1 MRLRSCLLALAVAF
15 LCSVA
20 WGADAQE
27 LAAKLGSGTAAE
39 RSAAADA
46 LADMG
51 IGAQAA
57 VPQLIAVLASP
68 DADVRWH
75 AARALGVIGD
85 AKAVPALRKLTT
97 DTEALVRAQSI
108 YALGL
113 LKSDDK
119 ESLTAIVAGL
129 KDKEVQVRRAA
140 VRALS
145 MIKADRKVTIPLVV
159 DLLKDADPNVATRA
173 LHSITEAGAE
183 AVPALTAALTHPEA
197 RYWACIAL
205 AEMGPQAKDAVPGLI
220 KVLADEQPQNRLQA
234 TIALAEIGP
243 VAKSAV
249 LDLTKLLGDK
259 SEPVRNAAVFALGR
273 IGDKTAAE
281 AVAKADKPADAYL
294 HTLCTWALARMN
306 PEDKQK
312 QAAAIG
318 LLATKLGDKDRDAA
332 HMAARGIAELE
343 PTAEVIRP
351 AMEKL
356 LAGADAET
364 ADRIFTALAS
374 LGSRIMPLAINA
386 LKDPS
391 PARRERAMSV
401 MAKVGPEAAPAVPE
415 LIKII
420 QGTDAKHKIEALF
433 VIGAIGPTASA
444 AAPAAVAALAD
455 TDLQVQQTAAYA
467 LGKIGPGAKEAVAP
481 LKKLTASTDDLV
493 KLTAIWALLQIGPR
507 SDDLVKMALPL
518 LTAGLKST
526 QELVR
531 IEAAISLGEIGKG
544 AATALPALE
553 AAANDPSSSVRG
565 AASEAIKKI
574 KG

>member
-1 MRLRSCLLALAVAF
+1 MRFGSCFLALAVAF
-15 LCSVA
+15 VGSA
-20 WGADAQE
+20 ASGADVQQ
-27 LAAKLGSGTAAE
+27 LAAKLGSGTVAE

-51 IGAQAA
+51 PTAQAA
-57 VPQLIAVLASP
+57 VPQLVTALASP
-68 DADVRWH
+68 DGDVRWH
-75 AARALGVIGD
+75 SARALGVIGD
-85 AKAVPALRKLTT
+85 AKAIPALRKLTT
-97 DTEALVRAQSI
+97 DANTMVRAQAI

-113 LKSDDK
+113 LKSGDK
-119 ESLTAIVAGL
+119 ESLSAIVTGL
-129 KDKEVQVRRAA
+129 ADKEVQVRRAA
-140 VRALS
+140 VRAMS

-159 DLLKDADPNVATRA
+159 KLLEDADPNVAMRA
-173 LHSITEAGAE
+173 MSAITEAGTE

-205 AEMGPQAKDAVPGLI
+205 SEIGPPAKDAVPGLI
-220 KVLADEQPQNRLQA
+220 KVLADEQPQIRLQA

-243 VAKSAV
+243 LAKSAV

-273 IGDKTAAE
+273 IGDKNAA
-281 AVAKADKPADAYL
+281 AAIAKIDKPADDYL

-306 PEDKQK
+306 PEDKQQ
-312 QAAAIG
+312 QAAAVD
-318 LLATKLGDKDRDAA
+318 LLAAKLGDKDRNAA

-343 PTAEVIRP
+343 PAAEVIRP

-374 LGSRIMPLAINA
+374 LGTKIMPLAINA
-386 LKDPS
+386 LKDSS
-391 PARRERAMSV
+391 PARRERAMQV
-401 MAKVGPEAAPAVPE
+401 LAKVGPEAATAVPE
-415 LIKII
+415 LVKII
-420 QGTDAKHKIEALF
+420 QNPDAKHKIEALF
-433 VIGAIGPTASA
+433 VIGAIGPKASA
-444 AAPAAVAALAD
+444 AVPAAVAALSH
-455 TDLQVQQTAAYA
+455 TDVQVQQTAAFA
-467 LGKIGPGAKEAVAP
+467 LGKIGPEAKEAVTP
-481 LKKLTASTDDLV
+481 LKKLAASSDDLV

-507 SDDLVKMALPL
+507 SEDLVKMALPL

-544 AATALPALE
+544 AASALPALQ
-553 AAANDPSSSVRG
+553 AAANDSSSSVRE
-565 AASEAIKKI
+565 AATEAIKKI